1 MRGLRWLLLVAIAA
15 VLGGV
20 VLTYQTK
27 KKAIQAQALPAPQ
40 PLPPELIG
48 TSARGH
54 WNQTDQ
60 KTGCATVDIL
70 YDKMNEVK
78 DSSRIDLEGAEMYIY
93 HQCEEKY
100 DVVKSATAN
109 FFPSENRLYA
119 DGEVQISLGERA
131 DSETPAS
138 LATITTS
145 GVTFDTETGHADTE
159 RPAKYVFKNGEG
171 ESTGATYDPPTRELF
186 MKHDVKID
194 WKPATPESKELH
206 IEAPSLYYHEASQQ
220 IDLAP
225 NGKLTR
231 DGAVFGG
238 DSPAIHMQDDGQGHR
253 TIKEVDA
260 SKAHGTEV
268 QPNRKLDYAAD
279 KIWVDY
285 NDKGKIQKI
294 AGEGN
299 ARVVSRAEYSE
310 TTAAANRVDLFFDPG
325 QKDSVLTSAV
335 CNQHAVVTS
344 KPIAAPGHDPSETH
358 IMRSESIEMKMRPG
372 GKEIEN
378 VVSHVAAT
386 LEFLPNLPAQ
396 HHRVLE
402 GREMVIAYAAQ
413 SRIDSFKA
421 SDVKTAT
428 DPNEE
433 ERSRNRAQ
441 SVTASREMLAHFD
454 PQSSKLV
461 SMEQTGN
468 FTYQEGDRKAHAA
481 KAILDGKQ
489 NIITLDTSAAVSD
502 STGSTAADHIRMDQ
516 TTGDFTAEGN
526 VNSIRMP
533 DKDQNKNS
541 QMLSS
546 DTPLH
551 AQARRMEYTSPRQQG
566 GKKSEGRT
574 RYQGNAA
581 LWQGAN
587 RIEADVIDID
597 KDKHM
602 LTAHGNVVSNL
613 WEQAKGD
620 DKKKNASPVLT
631 KVRAP
636 NLVYTDTDRLA
647 VYSGGVKLDR
657 TGMQLQASV
666 LKAWLENSSSDSSL
680 DHAFADGAVDILG
693 SSNGRTYHSNS
704 EHAEYYTKVPCPP
717 DIVPGIGPC
726 IEPKLL
732 LNGGR
737 PKLVRTI
744 KGSPTTMEGS
754 ELTYWAN
761 DDRLLMK
768 GDPQGIN
775 TRIPPKH
782 K

>member
-1 MRGLRWLLLVAIAA
+1 MRWLLLVVIAA
-15 VLGGV
+15 VLCGV
-20 VLTYQTK
+20 VLTYLTK
-27 KKAIQAQALPAPQ
+27 KKAIQAQVLPTPQ
-40 PLPPELIG
+40 PLPPELTG
-48 TSARGH
+48 TSALGTWTRK
-54 WNQTDQ
+54 DQ
-60 KTGCATVDIL
+60 KTGCKTVDIL
-70 YDKMNEVK
+70 YKHMNEVK
-78 DSSRIDLEGAEMYIY
+78 DSSRVDLEGAKLYIY
-93 HQCEEKY
+93 HKCEDKY
-100 DVVKSATAN
+100 DVVESATAN

-119 DGEVQISLGERA
+119 DGEVRISLGERE
-131 DSETPAS
+131 DSDTPTS
-138 LATITTS
+138 LAVITTS
-145 GVTFDTETGHADTE
+145 GVTFDSETGHADTD
-159 RPAKYVFKNGEG
+159 RPTKYVFKNGDG
-171 ESTGATYDPPTRELF
+171 ESRGATYDPPSRELF
-186 MKHDVKID
+186 MKNDVKID
-194 WKPATPESKELH
+194 WKAATPESKELH

-220 IDLAP
+220 IDMVP
-225 NGKLTR
+225 NGRLTR
-231 DGAVFGG
+231 DGAIFEG
-238 DSPAIHMQDDGQGHR
+238 DTPVIHMQDDGQGHR

-268 QPNRKLDYAAD
+268 QPNRKLDYSAD
-279 KIWVDY
+279 KVWVDY
-285 NDKGKIQKI
+285 NEKGKVKKI

-299 ARVVSRAEYSE
+299 SRVVSTAEYSE

-344 KPIAAPGHDPSETH
+344 KPIAAPGHEPSETH

-372 GKEIEN
+372 GKEIES
-378 VVSHVAAT
+378 VVSHVPAT
-386 LEFLPNLPAQ
+386 LEFLPSLPAQ

-402 GREMVIAYAAQ
+402 GREMLIAYAAEN
-413 SRIDSFKA
+413 RIDSFKA
-421 SDVKTAT
+421 SDVKTFT

-433 ERSRNRAQ
+433 ERSRNRTQ
-441 SVTASREMLAHFD
+441 SVTASRDMVAHFD
-454 PQSSKLV
+454 PQTSKLV

-481 KAILDGKQ
+481 KASLDGKQ
-489 NIITLDTSAAVSD
+489 NIITLDTSTAVSD

-526 VNSIRMP
+526 VNSIRLP

-546 DTPLH
+546 DAPLH
-551 AQARRMEYTSPRQQG
+551 AQARRMEYTNPRQEN
-566 GKKSEGRT
+566 GKKSEGHT
-574 RYQGNAA
+574 RYTGNAA

-597 KDKHM
+597 KDKHT

-613 WEQAKGD
+613 WEQPKGD

-636 NLVYTDTDRLA
+636 DLVYTDADRLA
-647 VYSGGVKLDR
+647 IYSGGVKLDR
-657 TGMQLQASV
+657 TGMQLQSRE
-666 LKAWLENSSSDSSL
+666 LRAWMADSGSDSSL

-693 SSNGRTYHSNS
+693 SSNGRTYHTNS
-704 EHAEYYTKVPCPP
+704 EHAEYYTKVPCPAE
-717 DIVPGIGPC
+717 IVPGIGPC

-737 PKLVRTI
+737 AKLVRTI

-768 GDPQGIN
+768 GDPQGLN
-775 TRIPPKH
+775 TRIPPKR

>member
-1 MRGLRWLLLVAIAA
+1 MRWLLLVVIAA
-15 VLGGV
+15 VLCGV
-20 VLTYQTK
+20 VLTYLTK
-27 KKAIQAQALPAPQ
+27 KKAIQAQVLPTPQ
-40 PLPPELIG
+40 PLPPELTG
-48 TSARGH
+48 TSALGTWTRK
-54 WNQTDQ
+54 DQ
-60 KTGCATVDIL
+60 KTGCKTVDIL
-70 YDKMNEVK
+70 YKHMNEVK
-78 DSSRIDLEGAEMYIY
+78 DSSRVDLEGAKLYIY
-93 HQCEEKY
+93 HKCEDKY
-100 DVVKSATAN
+100 DVVESATAN

-119 DGEVQISLGERA
+119 DGEVRISLGERE
-131 DSETPAS
+131 DSDTPTS
-138 LATITTS
+138 LAVITTS
-145 GVTFDTETGHADTE
+145 GVTFDSETGHADTD
-159 RPAKYVFKNGEG
+159 RPTKYVFKNGDG
-171 ESTGATYDPPTRELF
+171 ESRGATYDPPSRELF
-186 MKHDVKID
+186 MKNDVKID
-194 WKPATPESKELH
+194 WKAATPESKELH
-206 IEAPSLYYHEASQQ
+206 IEAPSLYYHEATQQ
-220 IDLAP
+220 IDMVP

-231 DGAVFGG
+231 DGATFEG
-238 DSPAIHMQDDGQGHR
+238 DTPVIHMQDDGQGHR

-268 QPNRKLDYAAD
+268 QPNRKLDYSAD
-279 KIWVDY
+279 KVWVDY
-285 NDKGKIQKI
+285 NEKGKVKKI

-299 ARVVSRAEYSE
+299 SRVVSTAEYSE

-344 KPIAAPGHDPSETH
+344 KPIAAPGHEPSETH

-372 GKEIEN
+372 GKEIEG
-378 VVSHVAAT
+378 VVSHVPAT

-402 GREMVIAYAAQ
+402 GREMLIAYAAEN
-413 SRIDSFKA
+413 RIDSFKA
-421 SDVKTAT
+421 SDVKTFT

-433 ERSRNRAQ
+433 ERSRNRTQ
-441 SVTASREMLAHFD
+441 SVTASRDMVAHFD
-454 PQSSKLV
+454 PQSSRLV

-481 KAILDGKQ
+481 KASLDGKQ
-489 NIITLDTSAAVSD
+489 NIITLDTSTAVSD

-526 VNSIRMP
+526 VNSIRLP

-546 DTPLH
+546 DAPLH
-551 AQARRMEYTSPRQQG
+551 AQARRMEYTNPRQEG
-566 GKKSEGRT
+566 GKKSEGHT

-597 KDKHM
+597 KDKHT

-613 WEQAKGD
+613 WEQAKDD

-636 NLVYTDTDRLA
+636 DLVYTDTDRLA
-647 VYSGGVKLDR
+647 IYSGGVKLDR
-657 TGMQLQASV
+657 TGMQLQSRE
-666 LKAWLENSSSDSSL
+666 LRAWMADSGSDSSL

-704 EHAEYYTKVPCPP
+704 EHAEYYTKVPCPAE
-717 DIVPGIGPC
+717 IVPGIGPC

-737 PKLVRTI
+737 AKLVRTI

-768 GDPQGIN
+768 GDPHGLN
-775 TRIPPKH
+775 TLIPPKR

>member
-1 MRGLRWLLLVAIAA
+1 MRWLLLVVIAA
-15 VLGGV
+15 VLCGV
-20 VLTYQTK
+20 VLTYLTK
-27 KKAIQAQALPAPQ
+27 KKAIQAQVLPTPQ
-40 PLPPELIG
+40 PLPPEIAG
-48 TSARGH
+48 TSEGVV
-54 WNQTDQ
+54 WTQKDQ
-60 KTGCATVDIL
+60 KSGCKTVDIHA
-70 YDKMNEVK
+70 KNMSEER
-78 DSSRIDLEGAEMYIY
+78 DSGHDNLQGAKLYIY
-93 HQCEEKY
+93 HKCEEKY
-100 DVVKSATAN
+100 DIVESATAT
-109 FFPSENRLYA
+109 FYPADKRLYA
-119 DGEVQISLGERA
+119 DGEVRISLGERA
-131 DSETPAS
+131 DSDTPTS
-138 LATITTS
+138 LAEITTS
-145 GVTFDTETGHADTE
+145 GVTFDTESGHADTE
-159 RPAKYVFKNGEG
+159 RPTKYIFKNGEG

-194 WKPATPESKELH
+194 WKPATPEGKELH
-206 IEAPSLYYHEASQQ
+206 IEAPSLYYHESSQQ
-220 IDLAP
+220 IDMAP

-231 DGAVFGG
+231 DGATFEG
-238 DSPAIHMQDDGQGHR
+238 DTPVIHLQDDGQGHR

-268 QPNRKLDYAAD
+268 QPNRKLDYSAD
-279 KIWVDY
+279 KVWVDY
-285 NDKGKIQKI
+285 SEKGKVQKI

-299 ARVVSRAEYSE
+299 SRVVSTAQYSE
-310 TTAAANRVDLFFDPG
+310 TIATANRVDLLFDPG
-325 QKDSVLTSAV
+325 PKDSVLTSAV
-335 CNQHAVVTS
+335 CNQHAEVTS
-344 KPIAAPGHDPSETH
+344 KPIAAPGHEPSETH

-372 GKEIEN
+372 GKEIES
-378 VVSHVAAT
+378 VVSRVPAT

-396 HHRVLE
+396 HHRLLE
-402 GREMVIAYAAQ
+402 SREMAIAYGAQ

-421 SDVKTAT
+421 SDVKTST

-441 SVTASREMLAHFD
+441 SVTASRDMVAHFD

-468 FTYQEGDRKAHAA
+468 FTYQEGDRKAHAS
-481 KAILDGKQ
+481 KASLDGKQ
-489 NIITLDTSAAVSD
+489 NIITLDTSAAMSD

-551 AQARRMEYTSPRQQG
+551 AQARRMEYISPRTTA
-566 GKKSEGRT
+566 GKKSEGHT
-574 RYQGNAA
+574 RYTGNAV

-613 WEQAKGD
+613 WEQPKD
-620 DKKKNASPVLT
+620 EDKKKSASPVLT

-636 NLVYTDTDRLA
+636 DLVYTDTNRLA
-647 VYSGGVKLDR
+647 IYSGGVKLDR
-657 TGMQLQASV
+657 TGMQLQSGE
-666 LKAWLENSSSDSSL
+666 LRAWLADSGSDSSL

-693 SSNGRTYHSNS
+693 SSNGRSYHSNS
-704 EHAEYYTKVPCPP
+704 EHAEYYTKAPCPP

-737 PKLVRTI
+737 TKLVRTI

-775 TRIPPKH
+775 TLIPPKR

>member
-1 MRGLRWLLLVAIAA
+1 MRWLLLVVIAA
-15 VLGGV
+15 VLCGV
-20 VLTYQTK
+20 VLTYLTK
-27 KKAIQAQALPAPQ
+27 KKAIQAQVLPTPQ
-40 PLPPELIG
+40 PLPPELTG
-48 TSARGH
+48 TSALGTWTRK
-54 WNQTDQ
+54 DQ
-60 KTGCATVDIL
+60 KTGCKTVDIL
-70 YDKMNEVK
+70 YKHMNEVK
-78 DSSRIDLEGAEMYIY
+78 DSSRVDLEGAKLYIY
-93 HQCEEKY
+93 HKCEDKY
-100 DVVKSATAN
+100 DVVESATAN

-119 DGEVQISLGERA
+119 DGEVRISLGERE
-131 DSETPAS
+131 DSDTPTS
-138 LATITTS
+138 LAVITTS
-145 GVTFDTETGHADTE
+145 GVTFDSETGHADTD
-159 RPAKYVFKNGEG
+159 RPTKYVFKNGDG
-171 ESTGATYDPPTRELF
+171 ESRGATYDPPSRELF
-186 MKHDVKID
+186 MKNDVKID
-194 WKPATPESKELH
+194 WKAATPESKELH

-220 IDLAP
+220 IDMVP

-231 DGAVFGG
+231 DGATFEG
-238 DSPAIHMQDDGQGHR
+238 DTPVIHMQDDGQGHR

-268 QPNRKLDYAAD
+268 QPNRKLDYSAD
-279 KIWVDY
+279 KVWVDY
-285 NDKGKIQKI
+285 NEKGKVKKI

-299 ARVVSRAEYSE
+299 SRVVSTAEYSE

-344 KPIAAPGHDPSETH
+344 KPIAAPGHEPSETH

-372 GKEIEN
+372 GKEIES
-378 VVSHVAAT
+378 VVSHVPAT

-402 GREMVIAYAAQ
+402 GREMLIAYAAEN
-413 SRIDSFKA
+413 RIDSFKA
-421 SDVKTAT
+421 SDVKTFT

-433 ERSRNRAQ
+433 ERSRNRTQ
-441 SVTASREMLAHFD
+441 SVTASRDMVAHFD
-454 PQSSKLV
+454 PQSSRLV

-481 KAILDGKQ
+481 KASLDGKQ
-489 NIITLDTSAAVSD
+489 NIITLDTSTAVSD

-526 VNSIRMP
+526 VNSIRLP

-546 DTPLH
+546 DAPLH
-551 AQARRMEYTSPRQQG
+551 AQARRMEYTNPRQEG
-566 GKKSEGRT
+566 GKKSEGHT

-597 KDKHM
+597 KDKHT

-613 WEQAKGD
+613 WEQAKDD

-636 NLVYTDTDRLA
+636 DLVYTDTDRLA
-647 VYSGGVKLDR
+647 IYSGGVKLDR
-657 TGMQLQASV
+657 TGMQLQSRE
-666 LKAWLENSSSDSSL
+666 LRAWMADSGSDSSL

-717 DIVPGIGPC
+717 EIVPGIGPC

-737 PKLVRTI
+737 AKLVRTI

-768 GDPQGIN
+768 GDPHGLN
-775 TRIPPKH
+775 TLIPPKR

>member
-1 MRGLRWLLLVAIAA
+1 MRWLLLVVIAA
-15 VLGGV
+15 VLCGV
-20 VLTYQTK
+20 VLTYLTK
-27 KKAIQAQALPAPQ
+27 KKAIQAQVLPTPQ
-40 PLPPELIG
+40 PLPPEIAA
-48 TSARGH
+48 TSEQVV
-54 WNQTDQ
+54 WTQKDQ
-60 KTGCATVDIL
+60 NTGCLTVKIL
-70 YDKMNEVK
+70 ADTMSEQK
-78 DSSRIDLEGAEMYIY
+78 DSGRDDLVGAKLYIY
-93 HQCEEKY
+93 HKCENKY
-100 DVVKSATAN
+100 DIVESAAASYY
-109 FFPSENRLYA
+109 PSEKRLFSE
-119 DGEVQISLGERA
+119 GEVRISLGERA

-138 LATITTS
+138 LAEITTS
-145 GVTFDTETGHADTE
+145 GVTFDTETGHADSD
-159 RPAKYVFKNGEG
+159 RPTKYVFKNGEG

-194 WKPATPESKELH
+194 WKAATPESKELH

-220 IDLAP
+220 IEMLP
-225 NGKLTR
+225 NGRLTR
-231 DGAVFGG
+231 DGAIFEG
-238 DSPAIHMQDDGQGHR
+238 DTPVIHMQDDGKGHR

-268 QPNRKLDYAAD
+268 QPNRKLDYSAD
-279 KIWVDY
+279 KVWVDY
-285 NDKGKIQKI
+285 NQKGKVQKI

-299 ARVVSRAEYSE
+299 SRVVSTAEYSE
-310 TTAAANRVDLFFDPG
+310 TTATANRVDLFFAPG
-325 QKDSVLTSAV
+325 AKDSVLTSAV

-344 KPIAAPGHDPSETH
+344 KPIAATGHEPSETH

-372 GKEIEN
+372 GKEIES
-378 VVSHVAAT
+378 VVSHVPGT
-386 LEFLPNLPAQ
+386 LEFLPNLPVQ

-402 GREMVIAYAAQ
+402 GREMSIAYAAQ
-413 SRIDSFKA
+413 NRIDSFKA
-421 SDVKTAT
+421 SDVKTST

-433 ERSRNRAQ
+433 ERSRNRAR
-441 SVTASREMLAHFD
+441 SVTASRDMVAHFD
-454 PQSSKLV
+454 PQTSRLV

-481 KAILDGKQ
+481 KASLDGKQ
-489 NIITLDTSAAVSD
+489 NIITLDTSTAVSD

-526 VNSIRMP
+526 VNSIRLP

-546 DTPLH
+546 DAPLH
-551 AQARRMEYTSPRQQG
+551 AQARRMEYTNARQEG
-566 GKKSEGRT
+566 GKKSQGHT

-597 KDKHM
+597 KDKHT

-613 WEQAKGD
+613 WEQPKDD
-620 DKKKNASPVLT
+620 DKKKSASPVLT

-636 NLVYTDTDRLA
+636 DLVYTDTNRLA
-647 VYSGGVKLDR
+647 LYSGGVKLDR
-657 TGMQLQASV
+657 TGMQLQSRE
-666 LKAWLENSSSDSSL
+666 LRAWMADSGSDSSL

-717 DIVPGIGPC
+717 EIVPGIGPC

-744 KGSPTTMEGS
+744 KGSPTTMEGG

-768 GDPQGIN
+768 GDPQGID
-775 TRIPPKH
+775 TRIPPKR

>member
-1 MRGLRWLLLVAIAA
+1 MRWLLLVVIAA
-15 VLGGV
+15 VLCGV
-20 VLTYQTK
+20 VLTYLTK
-27 KKAIQAQALPAPQ
+27 KKAIQAQVLPTPQ
-40 PLPPELIG
+40 PLPPELTG
-48 TSARGH
+48 TSALGTWTRK
-54 WNQTDQ
+54 DQ
-60 KTGCATVDIL
+60 KTGCKTVDIL
-70 YDKMNEVK
+70 YKHMNEVK
-78 DSSRIDLEGAEMYIY
+78 DSSRVDLEGAKLYIY
-93 HQCEEKY
+93 HKCEDKY
-100 DVVKSATAN
+100 DVVESATAN

-119 DGEVQISLGERA
+119 DGEVRISLGERE
-131 DSETPAS
+131 DSDTPTS
-138 LATITTS
+138 LAVITTS
-145 GVTFDTETGHADTE
+145 GVTFDSETGHADTD
-159 RPAKYVFKNGEG
+159 RPTKYVFKNGDG
-171 ESTGATYDPPTRELF
+171 ESRGATYDPPSRELF
-186 MKHDVKID
+186 MKNDVKID
-194 WKPATPESKELH
+194 WKAATPESKELH
-206 IEAPSLYYHEASQQ
+206 IEAPSLYYHEATQQ
-220 IDLAP
+220 IDMVP

-231 DGAVFGG
+231 DGATFEG
-238 DSPAIHMQDDGQGHR
+238 DTPVIHMQDDGQGHR

-268 QPNRKLDYAAD
+268 QPNRKLDYSAD
-279 KIWVDY
+279 KVWVDY
-285 NDKGKIQKI
+285 NEKGKVKKI

-299 ARVVSRAEYSE
+299 SRVVSTAEYSE

-344 KPIAAPGHDPSETH
+344 KPIAAPGHEPSETH

-372 GKEIEN
+372 GKEIEG
-378 VVSHVAAT
+378 VVSHVPAT
-386 LEFLPNLPAQ
+386 LEFLPSLPAQ

-402 GREMVIAYAAQ
+402 GREMLIAYAAEN
-413 SRIDSFKA
+413 RIDSFKA
-421 SDVKTAT
+421 SDVKTFT

-433 ERSRNRAQ
+433 ERSRNRTQ
-441 SVTASREMLAHFD
+441 SVTASRDMVAHFD
-454 PQSSKLV
+454 PQSSRLV

-481 KAILDGKQ
+481 KASLDGKQ
-489 NIITLDTSAAVSD
+489 NIITLDTSTAVSD

-526 VNSIRMP
+526 VNSIRLP

-546 DTPLH
+546 DAPLH
-551 AQARRMEYTSPRQQG
+551 AQARRMEYTNPRQEG
-566 GKKSEGRT
+566 GKKSEGHT

-597 KDKHM
+597 KDKHT

-613 WEQAKGD
+613 WEQAKDD

-636 NLVYTDTDRLA
+636 DLVYTDTDRLA
-647 VYSGGVKLDR
+647 IYSGGVKLDR
-657 TGMQLQASV
+657 TGMQLQSRE
-666 LKAWLENSSSDSSL
+666 LRAWMADSGSDSSL

-704 EHAEYYTKVPCPP
+704 EHAEYYTKVPCPAE
-717 DIVPGIGPC
+717 IVPGIGPC

-737 PKLVRTI
+737 AKLVRTI

-768 GDPQGIN
+768 GDPQGLN
-775 TRIPPKH
+775 TRIPPKR

>member
-1 MRGLRWLLLVAIAA
+1 MRGTRWLLLVVIAA
-15 VLGGV
+15 VLYGV
-20 VLTYQTK
+20 GFTYLTK
-27 KKAIQAQALPAPQ
+27 KKAIQSQVLPTPQ
-40 PLPPELIG
+40 PLPPEIAA
-48 TSARGH
+48 TSQQVI
-54 WNQTDQ
+54 WTQKDQ
-60 KTGCATVDIL
+60 NTGCLTVKIL
-70 YDKMNEVK
+70 ADTMSEQK
-78 DSSRIDLEGAEMYIY
+78 DSGRDDLAGAKLYIY
-93 HQCEEKY
+93 HKCEEKY
-100 DVVKSATAN
+100 DVVESAAASYY
-109 FFPSENRLYA
+109 PSEKRLYSE
-119 DGEVQISLGERA
+119 GEVRISLGERA

-138 LATITTS
+138 LAEITTS

-159 RPAKYVFKNGEG
+159 RPAKYVFKNGTG
-171 ESTGATYDPPTRELF
+171 ESRGATYDPPTRELF
-186 MKHDVKID
+186 MKNEVKID
-194 WKPATPESKELH
+194 WKAATPESKELH

-220 IDLAP
+220 IDMVP

-231 DGAVFGG
+231 DGATFEG
-238 DSPAIHMQDDGQGHR
+238 DTPVIHLQDDGHGHR

-260 SKAHGTEV
+260 SKARGTEV

-279 KIWVDY
+279 RVWVDY
-285 NDKGKIQKI
+285 NEKGKVKKI

-299 ARVVSRAEYSE
+299 ARVVSTAEYSE
-310 TTAAANRVDLFFDPG
+310 TTAAANRVDLYFDPG
-325 QKDSVLTSAV
+325 PKDSVLTSAV
-335 CNQHAVVTS
+335 CTQHAVVTS
-344 KPIAAPGHDPSETH
+344 KPTAAPGHEPSETH

-372 GKEIEN
+372 GKEIES
-378 VVSHVAAT
+378 VVSHVPAT

-396 HHRVLE
+396 HHRILE
-402 GREMVIAYAAQ
+402 GREMAITYAAQ

-421 SDVKTAT
+421 SDVKTFT

-433 ERSRNRAQ
+433 ERGRNRAR
-441 SVTASREMLAHFD
+441 SATASRDMAARFD

-461 SMEQTGN
+461 SMEQTGD
-468 FTYQEGDRKAHAA
+468 FTYQEGDRRAHAA
-481 KAILDGKQ
+481 KASLDGKQ
-489 NIITLDTSAAVSD
+489 NIITLDTSAGVSD

-551 AQARRMEYTSPRQQG
+551 AQARRMEYTSPRREG
-566 GKKSEGRT
+566 GKKSEGHT

-597 KDKHM
+597 KDKHT
-602 LTAHGNVVSNL
+602 LTAHGNVASNL
-613 WEQAKGD
+613 WEQPKDD
-620 DKKKNASPVLT
+620 DKKKGASPVLT

-636 NLVYTDTDRLA
+636 DLVYTDTDRLA
-647 VYSGGVKLDR
+647 IYSGGVKLDR
-657 TGMQLQASV
+657 TGMQLQSRE
-666 LKAWLENSSSDSSL
+666 LRAWLADSGSDSSL

-693 SSNGRTYHSNS
+693 NSNGRTYHSNS
-704 EHAEYYTKVPCPP
+704 EHAEYYTKAPCPP

-737 PKLVRTI
+737 AKLVRTI

-775 TRIPPKH
+775 TLIPPKR

>member
-1 MRGLRWLLLVAIAA
+1 MRWLLLVVIAA
-15 VLGGV
+15 VLCGV

-27 KKAIQAQALPAPQ
+27 KKAIQAQVLPTPQ
-40 PLPPELIG
+40 PLPPEIAG
-48 TSARGH
+48 TSEH
-54 WNQTDQ
+54 VVWTQKDQ
-60 KTGCATVDIL
+60 KTGCKTVDIL
-70 YDKMNEVK
+70 ADNMREVK
-78 DSSRIDLEGAEMYIY
+78 DSGRDDLLGAKLYIY
-93 HQCEEKY
+93 HKCEEKY
-100 DVVKSATAN
+100 DVVESAAAS
-109 FFPSENRLYA
+109 FFPSEKRLYSE
-119 DGEVQISLGERA
+119 GEVRISLGERE
-131 DSETPAS
+131 DSDTPAS
-138 LATITTS
+138 LVEITTS
-145 GVTFDTETGHADTE
+145 GVTFDSETGHADTD
-159 RPAKYVFKNGEG
+159 RPTRYVFKNGGG
-171 ESTGATYDPPTRELF
+171 ESTGATYDPPSRELF

-194 WKPATPESKELH
+194 WKAATPESKELH
-206 IEAPSLYYHEASQQ
+206 IEAPSLYYHESSQQ
-220 IDLAP
+220 IDLLP

-231 DGAVFGG
+231 DGAIFEG
-238 DSPAIHMQDDGQGHR
+238 DTPVIHMQDDGQGHR

-268 QPNRKLDYAAD
+268 QPNRKLDYSAD
-279 KIWVDY
+279 KVWVDY
-285 NDKGKIQKI
+285 NQKGKVQKI

-299 ARVVSRAEYSE
+299 ARVVSTAEYSE
-310 TTAAANRVDLFFDPG
+310 TTATANRVDLFFDPG
-325 QKDSVLTSAV
+325 PKDSLLTNAV

-344 KPIAAPGHDPSETH
+344 KPIAAPGHEPSETH

-372 GKEIEN
+372 GKEIES
-378 VVSHVAAT
+378 VVSQVPAT
-386 LEFLPNLPAQ
+386 LEFLPNQPAQ

-402 GREMVIAYAAQ
+402 GREMAIAYAAQ
-413 SRIDSFKA
+413 NRIDSFKA
-421 SDVKTAT
+421 SDVKTST
-428 DPNEE
+428 DPNDE
-433 ERSRNRAQ
+433 ERSRNRAR
-441 SVTASREMLAHFD
+441 SVTASREMVAHFD
-454 PQSSKLV
+454 PQTSKLV
-461 SMEQTGN
+461 SMEQTGD

-481 KAILDGKQ
+481 KASLDGKQ
-489 NIITLDTSAAVSD
+489 NIITLDTSTAVSD

-526 VNSIRMP
+526 VNSTRLP
-533 DKDQNKNS
+533 DQDQNKNS

-546 DTPLH
+546 DAPLH

-566 GKKSEGRT
+566 GKKSEGHT

-597 KDKHM
+597 KDKHT

-613 WEQAKGD
+613 WEQPKDD
-620 DKKKNASPVLT
+620 DKKKSASPVLT

-636 NLVYTDTDRLA
+636 DLVYTDTDRLA
-647 VYSGGVKLDR
+647 IYSGGVKLDR
-657 TGMQLQASV
+657 TGMQLQSRE
-666 LKAWLENSSSDSSL
+666 LRAWLADSGSDSSL

-717 DIVPGIGPC
+717 ESVPGIGPC

-737 PKLVRTI
+737 AKLVRTI

-775 TRIPPKH
+775 TRIPPKR

>member
-1 MRGLRWLLLVAIAA
+1 MRALRWLLLVVIAA
-15 VLGGV
+15 VLSGV

-27 KKAIQAQALPAPQ
+27 KKAIQSQVLPTPQ
-40 PLPPELIG
+40 PLPPELTG
-48 TSARGH
+48 TSEGVVWTRKD
-54 WNQTDQ
+54 QT
-60 KTGCATVDIL
+60 TGCKTVDIL
-70 YDKMNEVK
+70 AKNMSEER
-78 DSSRIDLEGAEMYIY
+78 DSGRDNLKGAELHIF
-93 HQCEEKY
+93 HKCEEKY
-100 DVVKSATAN
+100 DVVESDAATFYPADK
-109 FFPSENRLYA
+109 RLYA
-119 DGEVQISLGERA
+119 DGEVRISLGLWGGDEA
-131 DSETPAS
+131 PTS
-138 LATITTS
+138 LAEITTS
-145 GVTFDTETGHADTE
+145 GVTFDTETGHADTD
-159 RPAKYVFKNGEG
+159 RPAKYVFKNGQG
-171 ESTGATYDPPTRELF
+171 ESTGATYDPPSRELF

-194 WKPATPESKELH
+194 WKAATPESKELH
-206 IEAPSLYYHEASQQ
+206 IEAPSLYYHENSQQ

-231 DGAVFGG
+231 DGAVFEG
-238 DSPAIHMQDDGQGHR
+238 DSPVIHMQDDGHGHR
-253 TIKEVDA
+253 TIKTVDA
-260 SKAHGTEV
+260 SQARGTEV

-279 KIWVDY
+279 KVWVDY

-299 ARVVSRAEYSE
+299 ARVVSTAEYSE
-310 TTAAANRVDLFFDPG
+310 TTATANRVDLFFDPG
-325 QKDSVLTSAV
+325 AKDSVLTSAL

-344 KPIAAPGHDPSETH
+344 KPIAVPGHDPSDTH
-358 IMRSESIEMKMRPG
+358 IMRSESIEMMMRPG
-372 GKEIEN
+372 GKEIDS
-378 VVSHVAAT
+378 VVSHVPAT
-386 LEFLPNLPAQ
+386 LEFLPNLPSR

-413 SRIDSFKA
+413 NRIDSFTA
-421 SDVKTAT
+421 SDVKTTT

-433 ERSRNRAQ
+433 EKRRNRGQ
-441 SVTASREMLAHFD
+441 SVTASREMIAHFD
-454 PQSSKLV
+454 STSTLV

-468 FTYQEGDRKAHAA
+468 FTYQAGDQKAHAD
-481 KAILDGKQ
+481 KASLDGKQ
-489 NIITLDTSAAVSD
+489 NIITLDTSTAVSD
-502 STGSTAADHIRMDQ
+502 PTGSTTADHIRMDQ
-516 TTGDFTAEGN
+516 TTGDFIAEGH

-533 DKDQNKNS
+533 DKDQSKNS
-541 QMLSS
+541 QLLSS
-546 DTPLH
+546 DSPLH
-551 AQARRMEYTSPRQQG
+551 AQARRMEYISPRNVA
-566 GKKSEGRT
+566 GKKSEGHT
-574 RYQGNAA
+574 KYTGNAA

-587 RIEADVIDID
+587 RIEADVIEID
-597 KDKHM
+597 KDKHT

-613 WEQAKGD
+613 WEQPKD
-620 DKKKNASPVLT
+620 DEKKKSASPVLT

-636 NLVYTDTDRLA
+636 DLVYTDTDRLA

-657 TGMQLQASV
+657 TGMLLQSRE
-666 LKAWLENSSSDSSL
+666 LRAWMAESGSDSSL

-717 DIVPGIGPC
+717 EIVPGIGPC

-737 PKLVRTI
+737 AKLVRTI

-775 TRIPPKH
+775 TRIPPKR

>member
-1 MRGLRWLLLVAIAA
+1 MRWLLLVVIAA
-15 VLGGV
+15 VLCGV
-20 VLTYQTK
+20 VLTYLTK
-27 KKAIQAQALPAPQ
+27 KKAIQAQVLATPQ
-40 PLPPELIG
+40 PLPPEIAG
-48 TSARGH
+48 TSEEVVWTRK
-54 WNQTDQ
+54 DQ
-60 KTGCATVDIL
+60 QTGCTTVVI
-70 YDKMNEVK
+70 KAKHMSEQK
-78 DSSRIDLEGAEMYIY
+78 DSGRDDLVGARLYIY
-93 HQCEEKY
+93 HKCEEKY
-100 DVVKSATAN
+100 DVVESAAAS
-109 FFPSENRLYA
+109 FYPSEERLYSE
-119 DGEVQISLGERA
+119 GEVRISLGERA
-131 DSETPAS
+131 DGDTPTS
-138 LATITTS
+138 LASITTS
-145 GVTFDTETGHADTE
+145 GVTFDSETGHADTD
-159 RPAKYVFKNGEG
+159 RPTKYVFKNGEG

-194 WKPATPESKELH
+194 WKAATPESKELH
-206 IEAPSLYYHEASQQ
+206 IEAPSLYYHESTQQ

-225 NGKLTR
+225 TGRLTR
-231 DGAVFGG
+231 DGAIFEG
-238 DSPAIHMQDDGQGHR
+238 DTPAIHMQDDGKGHR

-260 SKAHGTEV
+260 SKARGTEV

-279 KIWVDY
+279 KVWVDY
-285 NDKGKIQKI
+285 NEKGKIQKI

-299 ARVVSRAEYSE
+299 SRVVSTAEYSD
-310 TTAAANRVDLFFDPG
+310 TTATANRVDLYFDPG
-325 QKDSVLTSAV
+325 QKDSVLTSAM

-344 KPIAAPGHDPSETH
+344 KPIAAPGHEPSETH
-358 IMRSESIEMKMRPG
+358 IMRSEAIEMKMRPG
-372 GKEIEN
+372 GKEIES
-378 VVSHVAAT
+378 VVSQVPAT

-402 GREMVIAYAAQ
+402 GREMAIAYAAQ
-413 SRIDSFKA
+413 NRIDSFKA
-421 SDVKTAT
+421 SDVKTST
-428 DPNEE
+428 DPNAE

-441 SVTASREMLAHFD
+441 SVTASRDMVAHFD
-454 PQSSKLV
+454 PQTSKLV

-481 KAILDGKQ
+481 KANLDGKQ

-502 STGSTAADHIRMDQ
+502 ATGSTAADHIRMDQ
-516 TTGDFTAEGN
+516 TSGDFTAEGN
-526 VNSIRMP
+526 VNSIRLP

-546 DTPLH
+546 DAPLH
-551 AQARRMEYTSPRQQG
+551 AQARRMEYSNARQEG
-566 GKKSEGRT
+566 GKKSEGHT
-574 RYQGNAA
+574 RYEGKAA

-597 KDKHM
+597 KDKHT
-602 LTAHGNVVSNL
+602 LTAHGNVVSSL
-613 WEQAKGD
+613 WEQPKDD
-620 DKKKNASPVLT
+620 DKKKGVSPVLT

-636 NLVYTDTDRLA
+636 DLVYTDTDRLA

-657 TGMQLQASV
+657 TGMQLQSRE
-666 LKAWLENSSSDSSL
+666 LRAWLADAGSDSSL

-693 SSNGRTYHSNS
+693 SSNGRTYHSDS
-704 EHAEYYTKVPCPP
+704 EHAEYYTKVACPP

-737 PKLVRTI
+737 AKLVRTI

-775 TRIPPKH
+775 TRIPPKR

>member
-1 MRGLRWLLLVAIAA
+1 MRWLLLVVIAA
-15 VLGGV
+15 VLCGV
-20 VLTYQTK
+20 VLTYLTK
-27 KKAIQAQALPAPQ
+27 KKAIQAQVLPTPQ
-40 PLPPELIG
+40 PLPPELTG
-48 TSARGH
+48 TSALGTWTRK
-54 WNQTDQ
+54 DQ
-60 KTGCATVDIL
+60 KTGCKTVDIL
-70 YDKMNEVK
+70 YKHMNEVK
-78 DSSRIDLEGAEMYIY
+78 DSSRVDLEGAKLYIY
-93 HQCEEKY
+93 HKCEDKY
-100 DVVKSATAN
+100 DVVESATAN

-119 DGEVQISLGERA
+119 DGEVRISLGERE
-131 DSETPAS
+131 DSDTPTS
-138 LATITTS
+138 LAVITTS
-145 GVTFDTETGHADTE
+145 GVTFDSETGHADTD
-159 RPAKYVFKNGEG
+159 RPTKYVFKNGDG
-171 ESTGATYDPPTRELF
+171 ESRGATYDPPSRELF
-186 MKHDVKID
+186 MKNDVKID
-194 WKPATPESKELH
+194 WKAATPESKELH

-220 IDLAP
+220 IDMVP

-231 DGAVFGG
+231 DGATFEG
-238 DSPAIHMQDDGQGHR
+238 DTPVIHMQDDGQGHR

-268 QPNRKLDYAAD
+268 QPNRKLDYSAD
-279 KIWVDY
+279 KVWVDY
-285 NDKGKIQKI
+285 NEKGKVKKI

-299 ARVVSRAEYSE
+299 SRVVSTAEYSE

-344 KPIAAPGHDPSETH
+344 KPIAAPGHEPSETH

-372 GKEIEN
+372 GKEIES
-378 VVSHVAAT
+378 VVSHVPAT

-402 GREMVIAYAAQ
+402 GREMLIAYAAEN
-413 SRIDSFKA
+413 RIDSFKA
-421 SDVKTAT
+421 SDVKTFT

-433 ERSRNRAQ
+433 ERSRNRTQ
-441 SVTASREMLAHFD
+441 SVTASRDMVAHFD
-454 PQSSKLV
+454 PQSSRLV

-481 KAILDGKQ
+481 KASLDGKQ
-489 NIITLDTSAAVSD
+489 NIITLDTSTAVSD

-526 VNSIRMP
+526 VNSIRLP

-546 DTPLH
+546 DAPLH
-551 AQARRMEYTSPRQQG
+551 AQARRMEYTNPRQEG
-566 GKKSEGRT
+566 GKKSEGHT

-597 KDKHM
+597 KDKHT

-613 WEQAKGD
+613 WEQAKDD

-636 NLVYTDTDRLA
+636 DLVYTDTDRLA
-647 VYSGGVKLDR
+647 IYSGGVKLDR
-657 TGMQLQASV
+657 TGMQLQSRE
-666 LKAWLENSSSDSSL
+666 LRAWMADSGSDSSL

-704 EHAEYYTKVPCPP
+704 EHAEYYTKVPCPAE
-717 DIVPGIGPC
+717 IVPGIGPC

-737 PKLVRTI
+737 AKLVRTI

-768 GDPQGIN
+768 GDPQGLN
-775 TRIPPKH
+775 TRIPPKR

>member
-1 MRGLRWLLLVAIAA
+1 MRWLLLVVIAA
-15 VLGGV
+15 VLCGV
-20 VLTYQTK
+20 VLTYLTK
-27 KKAIQAQALPAPQ
+27 KKAIQAQVLPTPQ
-40 PLPPELIG
+40 PLPPEIAG
-48 TSARGH
+48 TSEGVV
-54 WNQTDQ
+54 WTQKDQ
-60 KTGCATVDIL
+60 KSGCKTVDIHARN
-70 YDKMNEVK
+70 MSEER
-78 DSSRIDLEGAEMYIY
+78 DSGHDNLQGAKLYIY
-93 HQCEEKY
+93 HKCEEKY
-100 DVVKSATAN
+100 DIVESATAT
-109 FFPSENRLYA
+109 FYPADKRLYA
-119 DGEVQISLGERA
+119 DGEVRISLGERA
-131 DSETPAS
+131 DSDTPTS
-138 LATITTS
+138 LAEITTS

-159 RPAKYVFKNGEG
+159 RPTKYVFKNGEG
-171 ESTGATYDPPTRELF
+171 ESTGATYDPPSRELF

-194 WKPATPESKELH
+194 WKPATPEGKELH
-206 IEAPSLYYHEASQQ
+206 IEAPSLYYHESLQQ
-220 IDLAP
+220 IDMAP
-225 NGKLTR
+225 NGKLMR
-231 DGAVFGG
+231 DGATFEG
-238 DSPAIHMQDDGQGHR
+238 DTPVIHLQDDGQGHR

-268 QPNRKLDYAAD
+268 QPNRKLDYSAD
-279 KIWVDY
+279 KVWVNY
-285 NDKGKIQKI
+285 NEKGKVQKI

-299 ARVVSRAEYSE
+299 SRVVSTAEYSE
-310 TTAAANRVDLFFDPG
+310 TIATANRVDLLFDPG
-325 QKDSVLTSAV
+325 PKDSVLTSAV
-335 CNQHAVVTS
+335 CSQHAEVTS
-344 KPIAAPGHDPSETH
+344 KPTAAQGHEPSETH

-372 GKEIEN
+372 GKEIES
-378 VVSHVAAT
+378 VVSRVPAT

-396 HHRVLE
+396 HHRLLE
-402 GREMVIAYAAQ
+402 SREMAIAYGAQ

-421 SDVKTAT
+421 SDVKTST

-433 ERSRNRAQ
+433 ERSHNRAQ
-441 SVTASREMLAHFD
+441 SVTASRDMVAHFD
-454 PQSSKLV
+454 PQSSRLV

-468 FTYQEGDRKAHAA
+468 FTYQEGDRKAHAS
-481 KAILDGKQ
+481 KASLDGKQ
-489 NIITLDTSAAVSD
+489 NIITLDTSAAMSD

-551 AQARRMEYTSPRQQG
+551 AQAHRMEYISPRTAA
-566 GKKSEGRT
+566 GKKSEGHT
-574 RYQGNAA
+574 RYAGNVV

-613 WEQAKGD
+613 WEQPKD
-620 DKKKNASPVLT
+620 DAKKKSASPVLT

-636 NLVYTDTDRLA
+636 DLVYTDTNRLA
-647 VYSGGVKLDR
+647 IYSGGVKLDR
-657 TGMQLQASV
+657 TGMQLRSRE
-666 LKAWLENSSSDSSL
+666 LRAWLADSGSDSSL

-704 EHAEYYTKVPCPP
+704 EHAEYYTKAPCPP

-737 PKLVRTI
+737 TKLVRTI

-754 ELTYWAN
+754 ELTYWEN

-775 TRIPPKH
+775 TLIPPKR

>member
-15 VLGGV
+15 VLCGV

-27 KKAIQAQALPAPQ
+27 KKAIEAHVLPTPQ
-40 PLPPELIG
+40 PLPPELTG
-48 TSARGH
+48 TSTRGH
-54 WNQTDQ
+54 YTRKDQ
-60 KTGCATVDIL
+60 NTGCTSALIL

-78 DSSRIDLEGAEMYIY
+78 DSGRVDLEGAEMYIY
-93 HQCEEKY
+93 HKCEEKY
-100 DVVKSATAN
+100 DVVKSARAN

-119 DGEVQISLGERA
+119 DGEVRITLGMR
-131 DSETPAS
+131 DNDETPTS
-138 LATITTS
+138 LAAITTS
-145 GVTFDTETGHADTE
+145 GVTFDSETGHADTD
-159 RPAKYVFKNGEG
+159 RPTKYVFKNGEG
-171 ESTGATYDPPTRELF
+171 ESTGATYDPPSRELF

-194 WKPATPESKELH
+194 WKAATPESKELL

-220 IDLAP
+220 IDMAP
-225 NGKLTR
+225 SGKLTR
-231 DGAVFGG
+231 DGAIFEG
-238 DSPAIHMQDDGQGHR
+238 DTPVIHMQDDGQGHR

-268 QPNRKLDYAAD
+268 QPNRKLDYSAD
-279 KIWVDY
+279 KVWVDY
-285 NDKGKIQKI
+285 NEKGKVRKI

-299 ARVVSRAEYSE
+299 SRVVSTAEYSE
-310 TTAAANRVDLFFDPG
+310 TTATANRVDLFFDAG

-344 KPIAAPGHDPSETH
+344 KPIAAPGHEPSETH

-372 GKEIEN
+372 GKEIES
-378 VVSHVAAT
+378 VASHVPGT

-402 GREMVIAYAAQ
+402 GREMSIAYAPQ
-413 SRIDSFKA
+413 NRIDSFKA
-421 SDVKTAT
+421 IDVKTST

-433 ERSRNRAQ
+433 ERSHNRARA
-441 SVTASREMLAHFD
+441 VTASRDMVAHFD
-454 PQSSKLV
+454 PQSSRLV

-481 KAILDGKQ
+481 KASLDGKQ
-489 NIITLDTSAAVSD
+489 NIIVLDTSTAVSD

-526 VNSIRMP
+526 VNSIRLP

-546 DTPLH
+546 DAPLH
-551 AQARRMEYTSPRQQG
+551 AQARRMEYTNPRKEG
-566 GKKSEGRT
+566 TKKSEGHT

-597 KDKHM
+597 KDKHT

-613 WEQAKGD
+613 WEQPKGD
-620 DKKKNASPVLT
+620 DKKKSASPVLT

-636 NLVYTDTDRLA
+636 DLVYADTDRLA
-647 VYSGGVKLDR
+647 IYSGGVKLDR
-657 TGMQLQASV
+657 TGMQLQSRE
-666 LKAWLENSSSDSSL
+666 LRAWMADSGSDSSL

-768 GDPQGIN
+768 GDPQGLN
-775 TRIPPKH
+775 TRIPPKR

>member
-1 MRGLRWLLLVAIAA
+1 MRWLLLVVIAA
-15 VLGGV
+15 VLCGV
-20 VLTYQTK
+20 VLTYLTK
-27 KKAIQAQALPAPQ
+27 KKAIQAQVLPTPQ
-40 PLPPELIG
+40 PLPPELTG
-48 TSARGH
+48 TSALGTWTRK
-54 WNQTDQ
+54 DQ
-60 KTGCATVDIL
+60 KTGCKTVDIL
-70 YDKMNEVK
+70 YKHMNEVK
-78 DSSRIDLEGAEMYIY
+78 DSSRVDLEGAKLYIY
-93 HQCEEKY
+93 HKCEDKY
-100 DVVKSATAN
+100 DVVESATAN

-119 DGEVQISLGERA
+119 DGEVRISLGERE
-131 DSETPAS
+131 DSDTPTS
-138 LATITTS
+138 LAVITTS
-145 GVTFDTETGHADTE
+145 GVTFDSETGHADTD
-159 RPAKYVFKNGEG
+159 RPTKYVFKNGDG
-171 ESTGATYDPPTRELF
+171 ESRGATYDPPSRELF
-186 MKHDVKID
+186 MKNDVKID
-194 WKPATPESKELH
+194 WKAATPESKELH

-220 IDLAP
+220 IDMVP

-231 DGAVFGG
+231 DGATFEG
-238 DSPAIHMQDDGQGHR
+238 DTPVIHMQDDGQGHR

-268 QPNRKLDYAAD
+268 QPNRKLDYSAD
-279 KIWVDY
+279 KVWVDY
-285 NDKGKIQKI
+285 NEKGKVKKI

-299 ARVVSRAEYSE
+299 SRVVSTAEYSE

-344 KPIAAPGHDPSETH
+344 KPIAAPGHEPSETH

-372 GKEIEN
+372 GKEIEG
-378 VVSHVAAT
+378 VVSHVPAT

-402 GREMVIAYAAQ
+402 GREMLIAYAAEN
-413 SRIDSFKA
+413 RIDSFKA
-421 SDVKTAT
+421 SDVKTFT

-433 ERSRNRAQ
+433 ERSRNRTQ
-441 SVTASREMLAHFD
+441 SVTASRDMVAHFD
-454 PQSSKLV
+454 PQTSKLV

-481 KAILDGKQ
+481 KASLDGKQ
-489 NIITLDTSAAVSD
+489 NIITLDTSTAVSD

-526 VNSIRMP
+526 VNSIRLP

-546 DTPLH
+546 DAPLH
-551 AQARRMEYTSPRQQG
+551 AQARRMEYTNPRQEG
-566 GKKSEGRT
+566 GKKSEGHT

-597 KDKHM
+597 KDKHT

-613 WEQAKGD
+613 WEQAKDD

-636 NLVYTDTDRLA
+636 DLVYTDTDRLA
-647 VYSGGVKLDR
+647 IYSGGVKLDR
-657 TGMQLQASV
+657 TGMQLQSRE
-666 LKAWLENSSSDSSL
+666 LRAWMADSGSDSSL

-704 EHAEYYTKVPCPP
+704 EHAEYYTKVPCPAE
-717 DIVPGIGPC
+717 IVPGIGPC

-737 PKLVRTI
+737 AKLVRTI

-768 GDPQGIN
+768 GDPQGLN
-775 TRIPPKH
+775 TRIPPKR